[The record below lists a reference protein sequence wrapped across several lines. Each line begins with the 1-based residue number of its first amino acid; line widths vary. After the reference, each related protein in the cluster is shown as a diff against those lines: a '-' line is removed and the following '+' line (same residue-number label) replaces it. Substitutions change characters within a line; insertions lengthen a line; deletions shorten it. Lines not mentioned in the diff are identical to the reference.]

1 MSVASL
7 ALTRSEVRALMEPAD
22 YLRAIEEGFAAL
34 QAGKSECP
42 PPLSIETAR
51 GGFHAKA
58 AGLVLDR
65 PYIALKFNANFPDN
79 RAKHQ
84 LPTIQGVILLCD
96 GETGS
101 LLAIIDSIEVT
112 LRRTAAATA
121 LAAKFLALPRAETV
135 LICGCGDQAPAQLE
149 ALREVLPLS
158 RGYCWD
164 LDGRRADEFAA
175 GASAVGFAMTAV
187 HDLPTAALSSDVI
200 ITCTTATAPFLG
212 SDMVSPGTFIAAVGA
227 DNPHKSEITP
237 QLMARARV
245 VTDSTAQCA
254 MMGDLHH
261 AVAAGT
267 MAVQD
272 VHAELSAVVAGAK
285 PGRTSDTEII
295 IFDST
300 GTAVQDAASA
310 ACIYNRAV
318 AAGVGRRVA
327 LAA

>member
-1 MSVASL
+1 MG
-7 ALTRSEVRALMEPAD
+7 PAD
-22 YLRAIEEGFAAL
+22 YLLAVEAGFAAL
-34 QAGKSECP
+34 EAGRADCP
-42 PPLSIETAR
+42 PPLSIETAH

-65 PYIALKFNANFPDN
+65 PYIALKFNANFPEN
-79 RAKHQ
+79 RAEHR
-84 LPTIQGVILLCD
+84 LPTIQGAILLCD

-101 LLAIIDSIEVT
+101 LLAVIDSIEVT

-121 LAAKFLALPRAETV
+121 LAAKCLARPKAETV

-149 ALREVLPLS
+149 ALREMLPLC

-164 LDGRRADEFAA
+164 LDSRRADEIAA
-175 GASAVGFAMTAV
+175 GTAAAGFAMTAV
-187 HDLPTAALSSDVI
+187 DDLATAALSSDVI
-200 ITCTTATAPFLG
+200 VTCTTATAPFLG
-212 SDMVSPGTFIAAVGA
+212 PDMVNPGTFIAAIGA
-227 DNPHKSEITP
+227 DNPHKCEITP
-237 QLMARARV
+237 ELMAKARV

-254 MMGDLHH
+254 TMGDLHH

-267 MAVQD
+267 MSVDD

-285 PGRTSDTEII
+285 PGRTSDAEII

-300 GTAVQDAASA
+300 GTAIQDVASA
-310 ACIYNRAV
+310 ARIYNRAI
-318 AAGVGRRVA
+318 AAGAGTRLS